1 MRRKETI
8 VQFFNRRF
16 WALKEG
22 QNILLDALVE
32 EYRRETGTASSNKA
46 LRRSLAKSIQIQIST
61 GMLPAELFFGD
72 NVVRTAKSSAQQYY
86 DACMAAD
93 PHAFA
98 NRVGTALLE
107 RAGCLP
113 KNIHITPDRKD
124 GGYDYW
130 GILYPDAA
138 AAILGVQPTVFIGE
152 VKRYSGSI
160 SAEMIRAFYGAAS
173 AAIKSDALEGIAVTE
188 GMMVVLQYVTTAP
201 LTSAA
206 EAVSKQLGV
215 VPIYTQTLEQL
226 NIEIPA

>member
-1 MRRKETI
+1 MKKETI

-22 QNILLDALVE
+22 QNILLDTLVE
-32 EYRRETGTASSNKA
+32 EYRGKTGTTNDSEA
-46 LRRSLAKSIQIQIST
+46 LRRSLVKSIRKHISE
-61 GMLPAELFFGD
+61 GILPAQLFFD
-72 NVVRTAKSSAQQYY
+72 TNVVRIAKNSTQQYH

-98 NRVGTALLE
+98 NHVGTALLE
-107 RAGCLP
+107 CAGCFSR
-113 KNIHITPDRKD
+113 NIHITPNQKD

-130 GILYPDAA
+130 GIHYPDEKAVA
-138 AAILGVQPTVFIGE
+138 LGIQPTVFIGE
-152 VKRYSGSI
+152 VKRHSGSI